1 MAVIARPND
10 AEIKIYLAENAGA
23 DLLFLWTESQV
34 PLNQQWDLTN
44 GGYGSIRSFIGI
56 DDSRAGVRA
65 ACAADFQLDVMA
77 AAPAGP
83 NSRRALASIVSA
95 WEIAC
100 NQTTRETQLRVEAK
114 LMHIPRPISMQDRSA
129 MRRAVEALYGPIP
142 DHECPSAEYVASK
155 MEELEE
161 NEPQAAQLDEVS
173 NLDDIETSSMVAQWD
188 SSGKVQMVRKKG
200 KVAMPSGP
208 EQFRM
213 RLRIERNLW
222 LFMATKFSNRNW
234 LTSLR
239 PSMWDTYCDY
249 FLGKKVLL
257 MEVPIMD
264 SAAKVSLSPPWS
276 MILSYEQDCRKAVFK
291 SIRERGSSME
301 DALLAVCS
309 NSEIR
314 EFSFTAPIALAGRT
328 TRKWKGEA
336 QDEGEDRKKRKGE
349 GKGRKGRGKGNGG
362 GGKGKG
368 GSQGKG
374 KGKGKLLSK
383 TPDARA
389 ICFAYN
395 GEGCTDPSCSRV
407 HICRVPGCGL
417 NHSMKDHV

>member
-1 MAVIARPND
+1 MAVVRPNEAD
-10 AEIKIYLAENAGA
+10 IKVYLAEHAGA

-44 GGYGSIRSFIGI
+44 GGYGSIRSFIGL
-56 DDSRAGVRA
+56 DDTRAGVRA
-65 ACAADFQLDVMA
+65 ACAADFLLDVA
-77 AAPAGP
+77 AVPPAGA
-83 NSRRALASIVSA
+83 NNRRALASIVSA

-100 NQTTRETQLRVEAK
+100 NQITRETQLRVEAK
-114 LMHIPRPISMQDRSA
+114 LLHIPRPISLQDRSA

-142 DHECPSAEYVASK
+142 DHECPSAEYVAAK

-161 NEPQAAQLDEVS
+161 NEPQASQLDEVS
-173 NLDDIETSSMVAQWD
+173 NLEDIETSSMIAQWD

-222 LFMATKFSNRNW
+222 LFMSTKFSNRNW

-239 PSMWDTYCDY
+239 PAMWDNYCDY
-249 FLGKKVLL
+249 FLGKRVLL

-264 SAAKVSLSPPWS
+264 SAVRVSLSPPWS

-291 SIRERGSSME
+291 NIREKGVSME

-314 EFSFTAPIALAGRT
+314 EFSFTAPIALSGRT
-328 TRKWKGEA
+328 TRKWKGEPA
-336 QDEGEDRKKRKGE
+336 EEGEGKKKRKE
-349 GKGRKGRGKGNGG
+349 NGKGRKGRGKG
-362 GGKGKG
+362 G
-368 GSQGKG
+368 GSKGSGEGKGKG

-383 TPDARA
+383 TPDNRA

-395 GEGCTDPSCSRV
+395 GEGCTDTACTRV
-407 HICRVPGCGL
+407 HVCRMPGCGQS
-417 NHSMKDHV
+417 HSMRDHT